1 MQGAQLARALADLSS
16 TKPDLDAK
24 LAAALGKLVKDSI
37 GKLTTLSDFRGAS
50 KNGRGELIGL
60 YLAGLTQPDLA
71 KLAKKLDPHHTP
83 QPLGDAA
90 RIHIQSLVR
99 GEREPAEKAAKS
111 KAPMP
116 IEGILALSDAILRRA
131 ELAKH
136 TPAKLKSAIK
146 DKDIDA
152 TQLSSKPS
160 KTELI
165 EHIEAAIASGWPR
178 ARSILDDNKH

>member
-1 MQGAQLARALADLSS
+1 MKGAQLARALADLSS

-24 LAAALGKLVKDSI
+24 LATALGKLVKDSL
-37 GKLTTLSDFRGAS
+37 GKLTTLSDYRGAA
-50 KNGRGELIGL
+50 KNGRGELVAL
-60 YLAGLTQPDLA
+60 YLAGLNSPDLA
-71 KLAKKLDPHHTP
+71 KLAKKLDPHHSP
-83 QPLGDAA
+83 QPTGDAA
-90 RIHIQSLVR
+90 RTHVQSLVR
-99 GEREPAEKAAKS
+99 GEREPAERPSKGKAVMS
-111 KAPMP
+111 
-116 IEGILALSDAILRRA
+116 IEGILALHDPILRRE

-136 TPAKLKSAIK
+136 TPAHLKSTIR

-178 ARSILDDNKH
+178 PRSILDDDKH

>member
-1 MQGAQLARALADLSS
+1 MKGAQLARALADLSS

-24 LAAALGKLVKDSI
+24 LAAALGKLVKDSL
-37 GKLTTLSDFRGAS
+37 GKLTSLSDFRGAT
-50 KNGRGELIGL
+50 KNGRGELIAL
-60 YLAGLTQPDLA
+60 YLAGLNQSDLA
-71 KLAKKLDPHHTP
+71 KLAKKLDPHHSP
-83 QPLGDAA
+83 QPIGDAA
-90 RIHIQSLVR
+90 RTHVQSLVR
-99 GEREPAEKAAKS
+99 GEREPAEKVSKS
-111 KAPMP
+111 KTSMP
-116 IEGILALSDAILRRA
+116 IDGILALPDPILRRA

-136 TPAKLKSAIK
+136 TPAQLKSTIK

-178 ARSILDDNKH
+178 TRSILDGNKH